1 MLEHCAETY
10 ILGVISFDTWP
21 FDIFYNSNK
30 FSGFYPDPDNDYYYC
45 HAGLWQVCCP
55 EPPFFSDGSDNQ
67 ASRSL
72 NDEFE
77 ECVPFSDAEDVDY
90 PPKWDKDDF
99 FDAQLWVIRAFM
111 LAASVMPLV
120 ALGSRES
127 KCPTL
132 EVKFVEV
139 Y

>member
-1 MLEHCAETY
+1 MKYKGFSILEY
-10 ILGVISFDTWP
+10 GYFI
-21 FDIFYNSNK
+21 NQNK
-30 FSGFYPDPDNDYYYC
+30 FSGFYPDPDNEYYYC

-55 EPPFFSDGSDNQ
+55 DPPFFSDGSVDPD
-67 ASRSL
+67 SRSL

-90 PPKWDKDDF
+90 PPNWDKDDF

-127 KCPTL
+127 KCLTV
-132 EVKFVEV
+132 EVKLVEV

>member
-1 MLEHCAETY
+1 
-10 ILGVISFDTWP
+10 
-21 FDIFYNSNK
+21 
-30 FSGFYPDPDNDYYYC
+30 
-45 HAGLWQVCCP
+45 
-55 EPPFFSDGSDNQ
+55 
-67 ASRSL
+67 L

-90 PPKWDKDDF
+90 PPKWDKNDF

-127 KCPTL
+127 KCLTV
-132 EVKFVEV
+132 EVKLVEV

>member
-1 MLEHCAETY
+1 M
-10 ILGVISFDTWP
+10 IFIFVIKDMDFR
-21 FDIFYNSNK
+21 FFYNLNK
-30 FSGFYPDPDNDYYYC
+30 FSGFYPDPDNNYYYC

-55 EPPFFSDGSDNQ
+55 EPPFFSDGSDDQ

-90 PPKWDKDDF
+90 PPNWDKDDF

-120 ALGSRES
+120 ALGSREF
-127 KCPTL
+127 KCLTL
-132 EVKFVEV
+132 GVKLIDVQ
-139 Y
+139 

>member
-1 MLEHCAETY
+1 MKNKAFS
-10 ILGVISFDTWP
+10 ILKYGYFI
-21 FDIFYNSNK
+21 NQNK
-30 FSGFYPDPDNDYYYC
+30 FSGFYPDPDNEYYYC

-55 EPPFFSDGSDNQ
+55 DPPFFSDGSVDPD
-67 ASRSL
+67 SRSL

-90 PPKWDKDDF
+90 PPNWDKDDF

-120 ALGSRES
+120 ALGSRE
-127 KCPTL
+127 
-132 EVKFVEV
+132 F
-139 Y
+139 